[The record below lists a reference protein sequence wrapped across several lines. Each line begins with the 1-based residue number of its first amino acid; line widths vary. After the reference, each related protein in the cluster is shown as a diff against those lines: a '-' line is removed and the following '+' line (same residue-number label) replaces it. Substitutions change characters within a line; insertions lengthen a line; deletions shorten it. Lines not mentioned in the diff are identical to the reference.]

1 MTFLVRVLVVVSM
14 LTVTAGCIGLH
25 PAAPPVGVLYDNT
38 TVPVRPEE
46 QMKHRGNVR
55 ATKGGRA
62 CSYSVLGLVSW
73 GDSSLGKAIRAGGIT
88 TVTSVDASHTGSRYF
103 YTGKVC
109 TVVEGN

>member
-14 LTVTAGCIGLH
+14 LTLTAGCIGLH